1 MNRIMR
7 IFLFCVALFAL
18 LSVGCSDDKKET
30 QNQLQTEQ
38 PAPQKGKFVMSEE
51 SKNRLRERVLK
62 QIEERERIRKL
73 NPQTE
78 VKEEKE
84 EPPRIQ
90 TLHSVDECYR
100 ACYAAEILEQQG
112 DSLDDLKVRVHMNNV
127 RTLASE
133 CEKSCRPF
141 ENIIPVNACSR
152 ACLAAGDEFILH
164 SNYIMDST
172 TFARF
177 VLEICD
183 ETCPCANRFDS
194 LSYKKEIRR
203 ILDSLMRREDMDSI
217 VFGKFDIALKRVK
230 CRRGFNRNKHCPETL
245 IEYDKKRAMALENC
259 SQQ

>member
-100 ACYAAEILEQQG
+100 ACYAAEILDQEG
-112 DSLDDLKVRVHMNNV
+112 DSVSGMNV
-127 RTLASE
+127 RTLAYE

-141 ENIIPVNACSR
+141 ENIIPVNACGR
-152 ACLAAGDEFILH
+152 ACLAAGDEFILR

>member
-30 QNQLQTEQ
+30 LNQLQTEQ

-112 DSLDDLKVRVHMNNV
+112 DSLDDLNVRVHMNNV
-127 RTLASE
+127 RALAAE

-141 ENIIPVNACSR
+141 EKIIPVNACSR
-152 ACLAAGDEFILH
+152 ACLAAGDEFILR
-164 SNYIMDST
+164 SNYIMDSV

-183 ETCPCANRFDS
+183 ETCPCANHFDS
-194 LSYKKEIRR
+194 LSYKKEIRH
-203 ILDSLMRREDMDSI
+203 ILDSLVRKEDMDSV
-217 VFGKFDIALKRVK
+217 VFAKYDKAVKRVK

>member
-100 ACYAAEILEQQG
+100 ACYAAEILDQEG
-112 DSLDDLKVRVHMNNV
+112 DSVSGMNV

-152 ACLAAGDEFILH
+152 ACLAAGDEFILR

>member
-100 ACYAAEILEQQG
+100 ACYAAEILDQEG
-112 DSLDDLKVRVHMNNV
+112 DSVSGMNV
-127 RTLASE
+127 RTLAYE

-152 ACLAAGDEFILH
+152 ACLAAGDEFILR

>member
-1 MNRIMR
+1 MIKILH
-7 IFLFCVALFAL
+7 IFCCVALFAL

-100 ACYAAEILEQQG
+100 ACYAAEILDQEG
-112 DSLDDLKVRVHMNNV
+112 DSVSGMNV
-127 RTLASE
+127 RTLAYE

-141 ENIIPVNACSR
+141 EKIIPVNACSR
-152 ACLAAGDEFILH
+152 ACLAAGDEFILR

>member
-7 IFLFCVALFAL
+7 VFLFCVALFAL

-30 QNQLQTEQ
+30 LNQLQTEQ

-100 ACYAAEILEQQG
+100 ACYAAEILDQEG
-112 DSLDDLKVRVHMNNV
+112 DSVSGMNV
-127 RTLASE
+127 RTLAYE

-141 ENIIPVNACSR
+141 EKIIPVNACSR
-152 ACLAAGDEFILH
+152 ACLSAGDEFILR

>member
-7 IFLFCVALFAL
+7 IILFCVALFAM
-18 LSVGCSDDKKET
+18 LSVGCSDEKKET
-30 QNQLQTEQ
+30 QNLPQTEQ
-38 PAPQKGKFVMSEE
+38 SVPKNGKFVMSEE
-51 SKNRLRERVLK
+51 SKNRLRERALK
-62 QIEERERIRKL
+62 QIEERERIKKL
-73 NPQTE
+73 NPQIE
-78 VKEEKE
+78 GKEEKE

-100 ACYAAEILEQQG
+100 ACYAAEILDQEG
-112 DSLDDLKVRVHMNNV
+112 DSVSGMNV

-152 ACLAAGDEFILH
+152 ACLAAGDEFVLH
-164 SNYIMDST
+164 SNYIMDSV

-183 ETCPCANRFDS
+183 ETCPCANHFDS
-194 LSYKKEIRR
+194 LSYKKEIRH
-203 ILDSLMRREDMDSI
+203 ILDSLVRKEDMDSV
-217 VFGKFDIALKRVK
+217 VFAKYDKAVKRVK

-245 IEYDKKRAMALENC
+245 IEYDEMRAKALESC

>member
-1 MNRIMR
+1 MR

-100 ACYAAEILEQQG
+100 ACYAAEILDQEG
-112 DSLDDLKVRVHMNNV
+112 DSVSGMNV
-127 RTLASE
+127 RTLAYE

-141 ENIIPVNACSR
+141 EKIIPVNACSR
-152 ACLAAGDEFILH
+152 ACLAAGDEFILR